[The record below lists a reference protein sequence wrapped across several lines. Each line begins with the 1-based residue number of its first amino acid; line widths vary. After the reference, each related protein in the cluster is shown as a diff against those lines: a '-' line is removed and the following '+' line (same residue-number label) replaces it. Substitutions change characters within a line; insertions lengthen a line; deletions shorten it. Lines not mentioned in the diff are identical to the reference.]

1 MALFD
6 THNLLHAVDKE
17 IVERESKIYDL
28 LSMVDQTKKDLK
40 MSGWVHMPKTSEEYL
55 YYSMDCGN
63 YEAFAHIDRFK
74 FWFDGRNSAR
84 KTMSI
89 KWIS

>member
-1 MALFD
+1 MGD
-6 THNLLHAVDKE
+6 GTRREEKKRRKGGREQEESRKRGGKEE

-40 MSGWVHMPKTSEEYL
+40 MSGWVHMPKTSDVYL

-63 YEAFAHIDRFK
+63 YEAFAHM
-74 FWFDGRNSAR
+74 
-84 KTMSI
+84 TL
-89 KWIS
+89 